1 MGAAWLRH
9 PLPPALIAYWLGLT
23 LGRYWLQDYLPP
35 LWLTAGLTLVAVG
48 SAWRLRRRTGA
59 ARLIYLPFLALG
71 LTAIG
76 PYTAPDLK
84 PDGLYRL
91 VNRTSLLTVRVIESP
106 AWRDW
111 GVYLIVEVESGRPL
125 YKNDWESLSEA
136 EPRERKLAGR
146 MRLLLADRAAGINGL
161 ALGARLRVMVTPR
174 PVVDFANPGTGSY
187 RTYLSDRRVFLRGS
201 IRRPERVVRLARPGG
216 WAVGRWLDRFRLGR
230 LAAIRAAAPGS
241 GGAALAAL
249 TLGRKDFLPQEVG
262 DAFSRL
268 GLSHLLVVSGLHL
281 GLVGLAAMV
290 VVRRL
295 WGLTAGT
302 DQSFNALAP
311 ARLAALAAVFGYALL
326 AANSAAT
333 YRALIMVLAA
343 GWAGL
348 AGRRTD
354 GASGLLAAAL
364 LISLAWPAA
373 PFDLGFRYS
382 IIAVAAMVLVLP
394 RLDPLFSP
402 RPNDRSGSK
411 NRTTRLI
418 ALVRSVLSLALV
430 TVVVS
435 LAVAPLTALHF
446 QHLPAAGLIL
456 NLILIPLF
464 GWAVIPLGLIGL
476 GLDLIAPGPAGYLLR
491 AAAELAGTGLDL
503 AARVSDWPGVQV
515 QLAGWNIWFTLLAY
529 LALISAGWGL
539 VRKNKAALWGAA
551 GAMVCLALVI
561 YLAGRPVDR
570 LRATMLDVGQG
581 SAMLVRLPGGQDW
594 LIDGGGLPGSGFDI
608 GRYVVVPAL
617 RAAGVNHLTG
627 VVISHPHP
635 DHYAGLEAV
644 IKEFVPRY
652 LAYPGQPN
660 TAPDLQSIFDL
671 ARNRGLVR
679 LNPAQLART
688 MSGAGVT
695 AEALWPPAG
704 FPESGPVWLVK
715 GPDRDNE
722 SSLVLRLTKGR
733 TSLLV
738 ASDIQDRAQA
748 ALAESADRGQ
758 IDLTAQILQAPH
770 HGGVGSCRRAFLNK
784 VKPDLALVSAGFS
797 NRFGSPRPDTL
808 ARLREAGVKALSTSR
823 VGAIRLSADGVTWRT
838 EPVLPRG
845 RPCLAWMK
853 RVEK

>member
-23 LGRYWLQDYLPP
+23 LGRYWLQDYIPP
-35 LWLTAGLTLVAVG
+35 IWLTAGLTLIAVVL
-48 SAWRLRRRTGA
+48 AWRLRRRAGA
-59 ARLIYLPFLALG
+59 AWLIYLPFLALG
-71 LTAIG
+71 LTVIG
-76 PYTAPDLK
+76 PYNAPNLESG
-84 PDGLYRL
+84 GLYRL
-91 VNRTSLLTVRVIESP
+91 VNRTSLLTVRVVESP

-111 GVYLIVEVESGRPL
+111 GVYLIVEAETGRPL
-125 YKNDWESLSEA
+125 LGDDQTADPEA
-136 EPRERKLAGR
+136 KPQERRLTGR
-146 MRLLLADRAAGINGL
+146 MRLLLADRAAGIDGL

-187 RTYLSDRRVFLRGS
+187 RIYLSDRRVFLRGS

-216 WAVGRWLDRFRLGR
+216 WAIGRQLDRFRLDR
-230 LAAIRAAAPGS
+230 LAGIRAAAPGP

-249 TLGRKDFLPQEVG
+249 TLGRKDFLPQEVD

-281 GLVGLAAMV
+281 GLVGLAALV

-295 WGLTAGT
+295 WGLAAGN

-373 PFDLGFRYS
+373 PFDLGLRYS
-382 IIAVAAMVLVLP
+382 IVAVAAMVFVLP
-394 RLDPLFSP
+394 RLSSLFTGRAGP
-402 RPNDRSGSK
+402 ENRPAWPVA
-411 NRTTRLI
+411 LI
-418 ALVRSVLSLALV
+418 RGILSLALV

-446 QHLPAAGLIL
+446 QHLPAAGLVL

-464 GWAVIPLGLIGL
+464 GWAVIPVGLVGL
-476 GLDLIAPGPAGYLLR
+476 GLDLIAPVPAGYLLR
-491 AAAELAGTGLDL
+491 AAAKLAGAGLDL
-503 AARVSDWPGVQV
+503 AVRISDWPGVQV
-515 QLAGWNIWFTLLAY
+515 QLAGWNVWYTLLAY
-529 LALISAGWGL
+529 LALALAGWGL
-539 VRKNKAALWGAA
+539 VRKNRSLLFGAV
-551 GAMVCLALVI
+551 GAMACLALVVW
-561 YLAGRPVDR
+561 LVGRPVDR

-581 SAMLVRLPGGQDW
+581 SALLVRLPEGRDW
-594 LIDGGGLPGSGFDI
+594 LIDGGGLPGSGFDM

-617 RAAGVNHLTG
+617 RAAGVSRLTG

-644 IKEFVPRY
+644 IKEFWPRF
-652 LAYPGQPN
+652 LAYPGQPF
-660 TAPDLQSIFDL
+660 TSPDLERLFDL
-671 ARNRGLVR
+671 ARSRGLVR
-679 LNPAQLART
+679 LNPAQLARA

-695 AEALWPPAG
+695 VEALWPPAG
-704 FPESGPVWLVK
+704 FLESGPTWLIK

-738 ASDIQDRAQA
+738 TSDIQDQAQA
-748 ALAESADRGQ
+748 ALADSAGQ
-758 IDLTAQILQAPH
+758 GEIDLTAQILQAPH
-770 HGGVGSCRRAFLNK
+770 HGGVGSCRLAFLNRI
-784 VKPDLALVSAGFS
+784 KPDLALVSAGF
-797 NRFGSPRPDTL
+797 NNHFGSPRPDTL
-808 ARLREAGVKALSTSR
+808 TRLREAGIEALSTSR
-823 VGAIRLSADGVTWRT
+823 VGAISLSADGRTWQV
-838 EPVLPRG
+838 EPTLPRG
-845 RPCLAWMK
+845 RPCLAWMEQ
-853 RVEK
+853 VEK